1 MAGTAADGGIMANH
15 YDTIIIG
22 AGLSG
27 LMAARK
33 SAESGRSVLVL
44 EKESTVGGRQRT
56 REVDG
61 FLIDRGFQLLNP
73 SYPSVKK
80 YVDVDALDLH
90 AFGSGVMVR
99 TEKGLDLLAHPA
111 RHPQHLAG
119 TLRSDLVD
127 RSEIAA
133 FAAWFGRSTI
143 ERSKADLPISEAWDA
158 AGIHGPLRTQV
169 LEPFLAGVVATDDLS
184 TSADYVRFLF
194 TMFALGRPSLPSRGI
209 QALPKQLA
217 AKARRAGA
225 EIRTDAPVD
234 SYSEDLAQVT
244 VSAQGETLTADSLI
258 VAVGPEAVGDL
269 TGREQIPTH
278 GLTTWWFTADRAP
291 TDKPFIAVD
300 GTRSGPVLNT
310 AVVTNVAP
318 SYSPDGTPL
327 IQASGLLK
335 VEHVSDH
342 EAREHTARIW
352 GMEAGELT
360 LLARDDVP
368 HSLPDYPAGSSAQK
382 SQLRGRVFLAGDH
395 RTSPSIEGAL
405 DAGVRAAGEVE
416 SSGR

>member
-1 MAGTAADGGIMANH
+1 MANH

-27 LMAARK
+27 LMAAWK

-44 EKESTVGGRQRT
+44 ERESTVGGRQRT
-56 REVDG
+56 REVEG
-61 FLIDRGFQLLNP
+61 FLLDRGFQLLNP

-80 YVDVDALDLH
+80 YVDSDALDLH

-119 TLRSDLVD
+119 TLTSDLVD
-127 RSEIAA
+127 KSEIAA
-133 FAAWFGRSTI
+133 LAGWFGKTTI
-143 ERSKADLPISEAWDA
+143 ERSKADLAIGEAWDS
-158 AGIHGPLRTQV
+158 AGVNGPLRNQV

-184 TSADYVRFLF
+184 TSATYVRFLF
-194 TMFALGRPSLPSRGI
+194 QMFALGRPSLPSRGI

-225 EIRTDAPVD
+225 EIRTNAPVD
-234 SYSEDLAQVT
+234 SYSEDTGHVSVT
-244 VSAQGETLTADSLI
+244 VQGETLTADSVI
-258 VAVGPEAVGDL
+258 VAVGPEAVGGL
-269 TGREQIPTH
+269 TGREKIPTN
-278 GLTTWWFTADRAP
+278 GLTTWWFTAEHAP

-327 IQASGLLK
+327 IQASGLLTA
-335 VEHVSDH
+335 EHVNDD
-342 EAREHTARIW
+342 EARSHTAKIW
-352 GMEAGELT
+352 GMNADDLE
-360 LLARDDVP
+360 LLARDDIA
-368 HSLPDYPAGSSAQK
+368 HSLPEYPAGSSAK
-382 SQLRGRVFLAGDH
+382 KTRISERVFVAGDH
-395 RTSPSIEGAL
+395 QTSPSIEGAL
-405 DAGVRAAGEVE
+405 DAGVRAAAEVQ
-416 SSGR
+416 SSR